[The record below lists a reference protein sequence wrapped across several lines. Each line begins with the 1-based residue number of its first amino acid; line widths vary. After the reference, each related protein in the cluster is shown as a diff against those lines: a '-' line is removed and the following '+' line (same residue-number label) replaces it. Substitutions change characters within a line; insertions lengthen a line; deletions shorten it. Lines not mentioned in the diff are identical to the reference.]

1 MPLLFRVFLDPSP
14 HAMFEAEQWRVRI
27 LLVDQKLSAWID
39 GKTVCAENSVGQ
51 CNPMRGQPKV
61 SDAEPSG

>member
-1 MPLLFRVFLDPSP
+1 VFAGAP
-14 HAMFEAEQWRVRI
+14 R
-27 LLVDQKLSAWID
+27 ID

-51 CNPMRGQPKV
+51 CNPARGQPKV